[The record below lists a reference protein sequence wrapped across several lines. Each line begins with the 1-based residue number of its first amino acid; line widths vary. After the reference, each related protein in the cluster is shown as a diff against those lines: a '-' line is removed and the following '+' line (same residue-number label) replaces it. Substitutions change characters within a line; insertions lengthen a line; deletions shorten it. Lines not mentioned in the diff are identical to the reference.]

1 MKKFFFIAAMVS
13 AALISC
19 TKNEPAPS
27 MEAQQEITFMTA
39 PLTKATAFDTGKK
52 FISYAYLL
60 TDGKAWNATNAS
72 AAKPYIVNKLIQFHP
87 ANPGI
92 SNAKWAHATD
102 VYYWPKDAGSSLT
115 FFAWTDNTADP
126 AGTGKAVAASNVTNG
141 ISFTNYD
148 VTAINDRD
156 IMVAKI
162 AADKK
167 ANEGPMA
174 GATWEKGVPTVFYH
188 ILSQMRLT
196 IKLSSTYAGVGF
208 NLKSVKIL
216 SAKKEGTYTQGIDAA
231 LNPTEGTWTEGT
243 NSTEFPLF
251 TGDMTVNQT
260 TAMTVTPAESD
271 YTILLPQTFDAA
283 DKATETVQIVYDVTT
298 DYGAVVTETVTK
310 TIDLNTIFGKWEAGK
325 YYTLNITLGLDQI
338 LWDPAVEDWTEG
350 SSYDWTI

>member
-39 PLTKATAFDTGKK
+39 PLTKATELFDTNKK

-60 TDGKAWNATNAS
+60 TDGKTWNATNAS
-72 AAKPYIVNKLIQFHP
+72 AAKPYIVNKLIEYITP
-87 ANPGI
+87 ENYWANKG
-92 SNAKWAHATD
+92 A
-102 VYYWPKDAGSSLT
+102 VYYWPKDEHSSLT

-126 AGTGKAVAASNVTNG
+126 AGTGKAVAASDVKDG
-141 ISFTNYD
+141 ISFTDYD

-174 GATWEKGVPTVFYH
+174 GATWKAGVPTVFYH
-188 ILSQMRLT
+188 ILSQMKLT

-208 NLKSVKIL
+208 NLKSVEIL

-231 LNPTEGTWTEGT
+231 KNPTEGTWAEGT
-243 NSTEFPLF
+243 NSTNFPLF
-251 TGDMTVNQT
+251 TGNMTVDQT

-271 YTILLPQTFDAA
+271 YTILLPQTFADT
-283 DKATETVQIVYDVTT
+283 DKATEKVKIVYEVTT
-298 DYGAVVTETVTK
+298 NYGASVTETVTK
-310 TIDLNTIFGKWEAGK
+310 TIDLNSIFGEWKAGK

>member
-27 MEAQQEITFMTA
+27 VDAQQEITYMTA
-39 PLTKATAFDTGKK
+39 PVTKATAFDINKK

-60 TDGKAWNATNAS
+60 TDSKNWATSS
-72 AAKPYIVNKLIQFHP
+72 ADAEPYIVNKLIEHKE
-87 ANPGI
+87 AVPGV

-115 FFAWTDNTADP
+115 FFAWTDNTDDP
-126 AGTGKAVAASNVTNG
+126 AGTGKAVAASDKTNG
-141 ISFTNYD
+141 ISFTDYD

-188 ILSQMRLT
+188 ILSQMKLT
-196 IKLSSTYAGVGF
+196 IKLSDTYSGVGF
-208 NLKSVKIL
+208 KLKSVKIL
-216 SAKKEGTYTQGIDAA
+216 SAKKVGTYKQGVDATKA
-231 LNPTEGTWTEGT
+231 PTEGSWTEGS
-243 NSTEFPLF
+243 NSAEFPLF
-251 TGDMTVNQT
+251 TGDMTVDKT
-260 TAMTVTPAESD
+260 TAMTVTPATDD
-271 YTILLPQTFDAA
+271 YTILLPQTFADA

-298 DYGAVVTETVTK
+298 DYGAAVTETVTVTK
-310 TIDLNTIFGKWEAGK
+310 DLKSIFGEWEAGK

-338 LWDPAVEDWTEG
+338 LWDPAVEDWTPG

>member
-39 PLTKATAFDTGKK
+39 PLTKATAFDTNKK

-60 TDGKAWNATNAS
+60 TDGKVWNATNAP
-72 AAKPYIVNKLIQFHP
+72 AAKPYIVNKLIGYISAKNYW
-87 ANPGI
+87 AN
-92 SNAKWAHATD
+92 ADA
-102 VYYWPKDAGSSLT
+102 VYYWPKDEGSSLT
-115 FFAWTDNTADP
+115 FFAWTDNTDNP
-126 AGTGKAVAASNVTNG
+126 AGTGKAVAASDVTNG

-148 VTAINDRD
+148 VTTINDRD

-174 GATWEKGVPTVFYH
+174 GATWKAGVPTIFYH
-188 ILSQMRLT
+188 ILSQMKLT
-196 IKLSSTYAGVGF
+196 IKLSNTYTGVGF

-216 SAKKEGTYTQGIDAA
+216 SAKKDGTYTQGIDAA
-231 LNPTEGTWTEGT
+231 KNPTEGTWAEGT
-243 NSTEFPLF
+243 NSTNFPLF
-251 TGDMTVNQT
+251 TGNMTVDQT

-283 DKATETVQIVYDVTT
+283 DVNTEKVEIVYEVTT
-298 DYGAVVTETVTK
+298 NYGAAVTETVTK
-310 TIDLNTIFGKWEAGK
+310 TIDLKTIFGKWEAGK

-350 SSYDWTI
+350 SAYGWAI

>member
-39 PLTKATAFDTGKK
+39 PLTKATAFDTNKK

-60 TDGKAWNATNAS
+60 TDGKEWAS
-72 AAKPYIVNKLIQFHP
+72 DASDADPYIVNKLIEHITAKNYW
-87 ANPGI
+87 AN
-92 SNAKWAHATD
+92 ADA
-102 VYYWPKDAGSSLT
+102 VYYWPKDEGSSLT
-115 FFAWTDNTADP
+115 FFAWTDNTDDP
-126 AGTGKAVAASNVTNG
+126 AGASKAVAASNVTNG

-148 VTAINDRD
+148 VTTIKDRD

-174 GATWEKGVPTVFYH
+174 GATWGKGVPTVFYH
-188 ILSQMRLT
+188 ILSQMKLT
-196 IKLSSTYAGVGF
+196 IKLSDTYSGVGF
-208 NLKSVKIL
+208 KLKSVKIL
-216 SAKKEGTYTQGIDAA
+216 SAKKNGTYTQGVDATKA
-231 LNPTEGTWTEGT
+231 PTEGSWTEGS
-243 NSTEFPLF
+243 NSAEFPLF
-251 TGDMTVNQT
+251 TGDMTVDKT
-260 TAMTVTPAESD
+260 TAMTVTPATGD
-271 YTILLPQTFDAA
+271 YTILLPQTFADA

-298 DYGAVVTETVTK
+298 NYGASVTETVTV
-310 TIDLNTIFGKWEAGK
+310 TTDLKSIFGAWQAGK

-338 LWDPAVEDWTEG
+338 LWDPAVEDWTAG
-350 SSYDWTI
+350 TTLGWDI

>member
-39 PLTKATAFDTGKK
+39 PLTKATALFDTNKK

-60 TDGKAWNATNAS
+60 TDGKDWATDAS
-72 AAKPYIVNKLIQFHP
+72 DADQYIVNKLIQHHP
-87 ANPGI
+87 AVTGT
-92 SNAKWAHATD
+92 SNAKWAHETE

-126 AGTGKAVAASNVTNG
+126 AGTGKAVAASDVTNG
-141 ISFTNYD
+141 ISFTDYD
-148 VTAINDRD
+148 VTTINDRD

-188 ILSQMRLT
+188 ILSQMKLT

-208 NLKSVKIL
+208 NLKRVEIL
-216 SAKKEGTYTQGIDAA
+216 SAKNEGTYTQGIDAA
-231 LNPTEGTWTEGT
+231 KNPTEGTWAEGT
-243 NSTEFPLF
+243 NSTSFPLF
-251 TGDMTVNQT
+251 TGNMTVDQT
-260 TAMTVTPAESD
+260 TAMTVIPAEND

-283 DKATETVQIVYDVTT
+283 DVDTEKVEIEYEVTT
-298 DYGAVVTETVTK
+298 NYGAAVTETVTK
-310 TIDLNTIFGKWEAGK
+310 TIDLKSIFGEWKAGK

-350 SSYDWTI
+350 SALGWAI

>member
-39 PLTKATAFDTGKK
+39 PLTKATAFDTNKK

-60 TDGKAWNATNAS
+60 TDGKEWATDAS
-72 AAKPYIVNKLIQFHP
+72 DADPYIVNKLIQYHE
-87 ANPGI
+87 AVLGT

-283 DKATETVQIVYDVTT
+283 DVNTEKVEIVYEVTT
-298 DYGAVVTETVTK
+298 NYGASVTETVTK
-310 TIDLNTIFGKWEAGK
+310 TIDLNSIFGEWKAGK